1 MKTPPLIAIVGTSG
15 VGKTSLARALAG
27 AADLTLGLEQHA
39 ERPFQSLFKTDK
51 RYGLANQIDYLLLRA
66 EQERELRSGKC
77 PGLLDGGLDQ
87 DFHGF
92 TRLFHARGYLTDL
105 EFDLCRRFY
114 EFIRATLPAPELV
127 IHLQAPT
134 HLIRDRLARRERI
147 NVATE
152 ADISLIEGYLIDW
165 LHDIPAGQILRYDV
179 SQCSPDYREILP
191 EILTRTSRKSKT
203 FKHEGHKG
211 TQRKTLKSL

>member
-1 MKTPPLIAIVGTSG
+1 MTTQLIAIVGTSG
-15 VGKTSLARALAG
+15 VGKTSLARALAD

-66 EQERELRSGKC
+66 EQERELRAGKR

-114 EFIRATLPAPELV
+114 EFIRATLPPPELV
-127 IHLQAPT
+127 IHLHAPAPV
-134 HLIRDRLARRERI
+134 IRDRLARRERI
-147 NVATE
+147 NIASAE
-152 ADISLIEGYLIDW
+152 DANLIEQYLTDW
-165 LHDIPAGQILRYDV
+165 LHDAGEPKVLSFDTQNL
-179 SQCSPDYREILP
+179 SPDYREILP
-191 EILTRTSRKSKT
+191 EIRQIITS
-203 FKHEGHKG
+203 
-211 TQRKTLKSL
+211 L

>member
-1 MKTPPLIAIVGTSG
+1 MTPLIAIVGTTG

-27 AADLTLGLEQHA
+27 AADLNLGLEQHA

-66 EQERELRSGKC
+66 GQERELRSGKC

-105 EFDLCRRFY
+105 EFGLCRRLY
-114 EFIRATLPAPELV
+114 ELIRATLPPPELV
-127 IHLQAPT
+127 IHLRAPASV
-134 HLIRDRLARRERI
+134 IRDRLARRERI
-147 NVATE
+147 NIAG
-152 ADISLIEGYLIDW
+152 ADDANLIERYLADW
-165 LHDIPAGQILRYDV
+165 LHDASGPNVLSFDTQNL
-179 SQCSPDYREILP
+179 SPDYREILP
-191 EILTRTSRKSKT
+191 QIRQAIDNL
-203 FKHEGHKG
+203 
-211 TQRKTLKSL
+211 

>member
-1 MKTPPLIAIVGTSG
+1 MKTSPLIAIVGTSG
-15 VGKTSLARALAG
+15 VGKTSLARALAD

-66 EQERELRSGKC
+66 GQERELRQGKR

-114 EFIRATLPAPELV
+114 EFIRATLPAPELI
-127 IHLQAPT
+127 IHLQAPASV
-134 HLIRDRLARRERI
+134 IRDRLARRERI
-147 NVATE
+147 NIAS
-152 ADISLIEGYLIDW
+152 ADDANLIEQYLTDW
-165 LHDIPAGQILRYDV
+165 LHDASGPKALSFDTQNL
-179 SQCSPDYREILP
+179 SPDYREILP
-191 EILTRTSRKSKT
+191 EIRQAI
-203 FKHEGHKG
+203 E
-211 TQRKTLKSL
+211 SLE

>member
-1 MKTPPLIAIVGTSG
+1 MKTSPLIAIVGTSG
-15 VGKTSLARALAG
+15 VGKTSLARALAD

-66 EQERELRSGKC
+66 GQERELRQGKR

-114 EFIRATLPAPELV
+114 EFIRATLPAPELI
-127 IHLQAPT
+127 IHLQAPAPV
-134 HLIRDRLARRERI
+134 IRDRLARRERI
-147 NVATE
+147 NIAS
-152 ADISLIEGYLIDW
+152 ADDANLIEQYLTDW
-165 LHDIPAGQILRYDV
+165 LHDKNGPNVLSFDTQNL
-179 SQCSPDYREILP
+179 SPDYREILP
-191 EILTRTSRKSKT
+191 QIRQAIE
-203 FKHEGHKG
+203 
-211 TQRKTLKSL
+211 SLE

>member
-1 MKTPPLIAIVGTSG
+1 MITTPLIAIVGTSG
-15 VGKTSLARALAG
+15 VGKTSLAHALAQ
-27 AADLTLGLEQHA
+27 AANLTLGLEQHA
-39 ERPFQSLFKTDK
+39 ERPFQSLFKNDK

-92 TRLFHARGYLTDL
+92 TRLFHARGYLSNL

-114 EFIRATLPAPELV
+114 EFIRATQPPPSLV
-127 IHLQAPT
+127 IHLHAPAPV
-134 HLIRDRLARRERI
+134 IRDRLSRRERI
-147 NVATE
+147 NIATE
-152 ADISLIEGYLIDW
+152 ADISLIEGYPMDW

-191 EILTRTSRKSKT
+191 VILK
-203 FKHEGHKG
+203 
-211 TQRKTLKSL
+211 QV

>member
-1 MKTPPLIAIVGTSG
+1 MKTTPLIAIVGTSG

-66 EQERELRSGKC
+66 EQERELRNGQR

-105 EFDLCRRFY
+105 EFGLCRRMY
-114 EFIRATLPAPELV
+114 EFIRATLPPPNLV
-127 IHLQAPT
+127 IFLQAPSAV
-134 HLIRDRLARRERI
+134 IRDRLARRERI
-147 NVATE
+147 NIAGAE
-152 ADISLIEGYLIDW
+152 DANLIEAYLTGW
-165 LHDIPAGQILRYDV
+165 LHDADKSKVLSFDTQNL
-179 SQCSPDYREILP
+179 SPDYREILP
-191 EILTRTSRKSKT
+191 EIQQAI
-203 FKHEGHKG
+203 E
-211 TQRKTLKSL
+211 SL

>member
-1 MKTPPLIAIVGTSG
+1 MTPLLTIIGTTG

-39 ERPFQSLFKTDK
+39 ERPFQSLFKSDK

-77 PGLLDGGLDQ
+77 PGLVDGGLDQ

-105 EFDLCRRFY
+105 EFGLCRRLY
-114 EFIRATLPAPELV
+114 EFIRATLPHPDLI
-127 IHLQAPT
+127 IHLHAPASI
-134 HLIRDRLARRERI
+134 IRDRLSHRERI
-147 NVATE
+147 NI
-152 ADISLIEGYLIDW
+152 ADADDVSLIEGYLTDW
-165 LHDIPAGQILRYDV
+165 LHDMPAGQILRYDV
-179 SQCSPDYREILP
+179 SQCSPDYPEILP
-191 EILTRTSRKSKT
+191 EIVSRIS
-203 FKHEGHKG
+203 
-211 TQRKTLKSL
+211 QLSQN